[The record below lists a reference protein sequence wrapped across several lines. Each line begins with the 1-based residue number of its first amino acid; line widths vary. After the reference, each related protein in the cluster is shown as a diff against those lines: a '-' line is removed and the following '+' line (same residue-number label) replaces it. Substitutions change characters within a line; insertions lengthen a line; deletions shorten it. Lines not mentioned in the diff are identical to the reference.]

1 MNEAQITLQGWIGR
15 DPDYDNTGE
24 VSRCRLR
31 VATTPRRFDKEKGLW
46 VDGDTQW
53 YSVIT
58 WRGLADN
65 CATSLKRS
73 DPVVV
78 HGRLKA
84 ETWTNRAGIE
94 VTTFEVEASMV
105 GHDLTRGTSVFTR
118 TPGQASPVDRPAE
131 RPADA
136 SVSRPGADGADS
148 RPAAVTV
155 PSAA

>member
-1 MNEAQITLQGWIGR
+1 MNEARITLQGWVGAT
-15 DPDYDNTGE
+15 PHYDDSGE
-24 VSRCRLR
+24 VSRCRFR
-31 VATTPRRFDKEKGLW
+31 VATTPRRFDKDKNEW

-65 CATSLKRS
+65 CGLSLKKA

-94 VTTFEVEASMV
+94 VTTFEVDATSV
-105 GHDLTRGTSVFTR
+105 GHDLNRGISSFVR
-118 TPGQASPVDRPAE
+118 TAAAPVDTGTGEVAE
-131 RPADA
+131 PT
-136 SVSRPGADGADS
+136 ST
-148 RPAAVTV
+148 PAA
-155 PSAA
+155 A